1 LAGGIEV
8 CFSPWI
14 PRHPQEHDAQRR
26 KHEMREDSLVRNGII
41 HGLKLNSVNAEGG
54 NEQIYY

>member
-1 LAGGIEV
+1 
-8 CFSPWI
+8 
-14 PRHPQEHDAQRR
+14 
-26 KHEMREDSLVRNGII
+26 MREDGLVRNGII